1 MKFFVVSFLVLLA
14 YASADEIQKSDQ
26 DQSELEKS
34 YPEALGRLFLNGLN
48 STMLVVGVAILAGLL
63 LFALY
68 AASSPASAYEKTS
81 QEYDPYAE
89 YYAQGGYYQDDQQYQ
104 TRYKRSMT
112 DIASKMAQLEQAF
125 KKYQVEEAECEMYIA
140 CEASQVQRI
149 EENGPLA
156 RIVYDILSTFNRSKD
171 GHKWDDRMDG
181 LVKAFEFGTGASASG
196 QVDPCQ
202 PLRNK
207 CFELHAKY

>member
-26 DQSELEKS
+26 DHSELEKS

-68 AASSPASAYEKTS
+68 AAASPVYASQKTTH
-81 QEYDPYAE
+81 EYDPYAD

-112 DIASKMAQLEQAF
+112 GNVFFF
-125 KKYQVEEAECEMYIA
+125 KYY
-140 CEASQVQRI
+140 
-149 EENGPLA
+149 
-156 RIVYDILSTFNRSKD
+156 
-171 GHKWDDRMDG
+171 
-181 LVKAFEFGTGASASG
+181 
-196 QVDPCQ
+196 
-202 PLRNK
+202 
-207 CFELHAKY
+207 